1 MLTATPFLWLLQELL
16 QNKRVR
22 ESEHHGD
29 TNANQEGR
37 VDQTSQQEHFGL
49 KFVHQLGLTSSSLEV
64 FAAHDADTDTS
75 ANRAHADDETSCQSD
90 VTEDV
95 FHLIAPMDDDG
106 KVEKK
111 LNCDA
116 Q

>member
-1 MLTATPFLWLLQELL
+1 MLTATPFLWFLQELL

-29 TNANQEGR
+29 TNANQESR
-37 VDQTSQQEHFGL
+37 VDQTSQQKHFGL
-49 KFVHQLGLTSSSLEV
+49 KFVHQFGLTSSSFKV

-75 ANRAHADDETSCQSD
+75 ANRAHANDETRCQCD

-95 FHLIAPMDDDG
+95 FHLIAPMD
-106 KVEKK
+106 EKK
-111 LNCDA
+111 VKKKPELDA

>member
-22 ESEHHGD
+22 KCEHHGD
-29 TNANQEGR
+29 TDANQESR
-37 VDQTSQQEHFGL
+37 INQTSQQEHFGL

-75 ANRAHADDETSCQSD
+75 ANRAHADDETRCQSD

-95 FHLIAPMDDDG
+95 FHLIAPMDD
-106 KVEKK
+106 KKSEEKNLK
-111 LNCDA
+111 
-116 Q
+116 